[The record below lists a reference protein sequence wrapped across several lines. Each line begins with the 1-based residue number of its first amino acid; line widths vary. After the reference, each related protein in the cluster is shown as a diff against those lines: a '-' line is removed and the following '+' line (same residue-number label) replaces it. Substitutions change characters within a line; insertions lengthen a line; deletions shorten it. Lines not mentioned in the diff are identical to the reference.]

1 MRKPIGVTLLLAGIV
16 LVMIFST
23 TRCSLIDNLKYG
35 ETSYFLQG
43 SPEQREEL
51 AELLQLLD
59 ESEPRYESRYILLN
73 EIIKILYQ
81 TGSKEQ
87 LNLLLSSYVTK
98 NPDDPFNAYYMLVI
112 AENYRAQKAY
122 PFAVHY
128 YERILKNY
136 SDLLVRNNSVHYICL
151 TTLITLIEEP
161 EVRVQYYKELIAR
174 FPGEINLGE
183 TYYFLGKTYED
194 VGEWDLAIQA
204 YKQFLNYPDSS
215 IPQIPDA
222 HKEIS
227 SMIAFY
233 DRRDKD
239 WTMEDLDRL
248 VNNIKAAI
256 WQDDSRRL
264 RRYMAR
270 VNFFALSW
278 EEEESEANI
287 DFLSDIGVFLKGSV
301 RYSSDLDEGSNSQE
315 AYLRTWGWSYRIKT
329 WYLYFR
335 RINFPADPEI
345 HGQWEWAG
353 IYFGEKPF
361 AGSSDG

>member
-1 MRKPIGVTLLLAGIV
+1 MKKPIGLSLLTAALVAALV
-16 LVMIFST
+16 LST
-23 TRCSLIDNLKYG
+23 ARCSLVDSLRYG
-35 ETSYFLQG
+35 DMAYYLVG
-43 SPEQREEL
+43 SQEQRSEL
-51 AELLQLLD
+51 AELLPMLEDPEL
-59 ESEPRYESRYILLN
+59 RYESRYILMN

-81 TGSKEQ
+81 AGGEEQ
-87 LNLLLSSYVTK
+87 LNLLLSTYVEK
-98 NPDDPFNAYYMLVI
+98 YPDDPFNAYYMLVI
-112 AENYRAQKAY
+112 AENYREQKAY

-128 YERILKNY
+128 YERILKNE
-136 SDLLVRNNSVHYICL
+136 SDLMVRGNSVHFICL
-151 TTLITLIEEP
+151 KSLISMVKEP
-161 EVRVQYYKELIAR
+161 EVRVHYYKDLIAR
-174 FPGEINLGE
+174 FPGEIDLGE

-204 YKQFLNYPDSS
+204 YKQFLTFPDTT
-215 IPQIPDA
+215 IPGIPDA
-222 HKEIS
+222 QKEIS
-227 SMIAFY
+227 SMITFY

-239 WTMEDLDRL
+239 WTMADLDRL

-256 WQDDSRRL
+256 WQEDSRRL

-278 EEEESEANI
+278 EQEESQADI
-287 DFLSDIGVFLKGSV
+287 DFLSDIGIFLKGNV
-301 RYSSDLDEGSNSQE
+301 YYSRELDEGSNSKE

-361 AGSSDG
+361 AGSDEN

>member
-1 MRKPIGVTLLLAGIV
+1 MRKPIGVSLISVVIV
-16 LVMIFST
+16 LGLVVST
-23 TRCSLIDNLKYG
+23 TECSFIENLRYG
-35 ETSYFLQG
+35 ETAYYLKG
-43 SPEQREEL
+43 TAEQRQEL
-51 AELLQLLD
+51 AELITLLH
-59 ESEPRYESRYILLN
+59 ESGRGYESRYILLN

-81 TGSKEQ
+81 TGAEEE
-87 LNLLLSSYVTK
+87 LNLLLSTYVE
-98 NPDDPFNAYYMLVI
+98 NNSQDPFNAYYLLVI
-112 AENYRAQKAY
+112 AENYRSKRAY

-136 SDLLVRNNSVHYICL
+136 SDLLVRENSVHYLCL
-151 TTLITLIEEP
+151 KSLISLVNEP

-174 FPGEINLGE
+174 FPGEIDLGA

-204 YKQFLNYPDSS
+204 YKQFLTFPDAS
-215 IPQIPDA
+215 IPHIPDA
-222 HKEIS
+222 QKEIS
-227 SMIAFY
+227 SMINFY

-256 WQDDSRRL
+256 WQGDSRRL
-264 RRYMAR
+264 RQYMAR

-278 EEEESEANI
+278 EQEESQADI
-287 DFLSDIGVFLKGSV
+287 DFLSDIGIFLKGKV
-301 RYSSDLDEGSNSQE
+301 YYTRELDEGSNSKE

-335 RINFPADPEI
+335 RVNFPADPEI

-361 AGSSDG
+361 AGSSNG

>member
-1 MRKPIGVTLLLAGIV
+1 MGILGSLLVAVILVTAAQ
-16 LVMIFST
+16 
-23 TRCSLIDNLKYG
+23 CSFID
-35 ETSYFLQG
+35 TIRHRDTAYFIKG
-43 SPEQREEL
+43 TPEQKKEL
-51 AELLQLLD
+51 TQLLD
-59 ESEPRYESRYILLN
+59 LLKNQEDGRYESRYILLN

-81 TGSKEQ
+81 AEATQE
-87 LNLLLSSYVTK
+87 LNLLLSTYVE
-98 NPDDPFNAYYMLVI
+98 NSPNDPFNGYYLLVI
-112 AENYRAQKAY
+112 AENYRSQKAY

-136 SDLLVRNNSVHYICL
+136 PDLQVRQQSIHYLCLKSLISLVD
-151 TTLITLIEEP
+151 EP

-174 FPGEINLGE
+174 FSGDIELGE
-183 TYYFLGKTYED
+183 TYYFLAKTYED

-204 YKQFLNYPDSS
+204 YKKFLTYPDTS
-215 IPQIPDA
+215 IPGNPNAQSDIT
-222 HKEIS
+222 
-227 SMIAFY
+227 SMINFY

-239 WTMEDLDRL
+239 WTVESLDRL

-256 WQDDSRRL
+256 WRGDARRL
-264 RRYMAR
+264 RSYMAR
-270 VNFFALSW
+270 ANFFALSW
-278 EEEESEANI
+278 EQEESVADV
-287 DFLSDIGVFLKGSV
+287 DFLSDIGIFLSSSV
-301 RYSSDLDEGSNSQE
+301 HYTRDLDEGSNSKE

-361 AGSSDG
+361 AGSNDD